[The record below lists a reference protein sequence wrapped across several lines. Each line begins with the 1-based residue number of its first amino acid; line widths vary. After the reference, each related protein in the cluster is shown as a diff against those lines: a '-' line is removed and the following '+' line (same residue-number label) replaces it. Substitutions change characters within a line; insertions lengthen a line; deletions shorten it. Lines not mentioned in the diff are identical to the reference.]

1 MLHVLHD
8 CLLPDSLFDATLRLD
23 IERICVER
31 RNFALAGKLGI
42 LCAVSMLSQEFSEAR
57 RVGLCGR
64 GYFRLCLNGRERGL
78 NENCEDAGS
87 NSRAP
92 LVIVS

>member
-1 MLHVLHD
+1 MFHVFHD
-8 CLLPDSLFDATLRLD
+8 CLLPDSLFDTTLRLD
-23 IERICVER
+23 IERVRVEC
-31 RNFALAGKLGI
+31 RNLALAGKLGI

-78 NENCEDAGS
+78 VKNVRTREVTVAHF
-87 NSRAP
+87 
-92 LVIVS
+92 L